1 MSESPAD
8 DRGLLDILF
17 EKAMTAGQPLSG
29 TFELTS
35 RCNLLCRMCYIA
47 VPVSAKKD
55 ERARE
60 LSARQWL
67 ALAREAT
74 DAGMLFVCLSGGE
87 PFLRGDFFDIYEPLT
102 TWGLNLTLFT
112 NATLITPAIAHRLA
126 NNPPSRLEVSLYG
139 ATEAVYERVTSVP
152 GSYRQCLRGIDA
164 LLETGRVPLLI
175 KTALSRLNVHELP
188 AMRDLAHAR
197 GVPFQAAW
205 LLTPRRDRLPGTGEV
220 IRLSAE
226 EVVRL
231 EQQEGV
237 PARLEEPL
245 PANIPHGAFYC
256 SAGRASFV
264 IFAGGEMNAC
274 LDFPMP
280 GARPLEVCF
289 AAAWE
294 ATRKIV
300 ADCPPSPVCSVCD
313 NENHC
318 PRCPAYSFLETGSTD
333 EPVTYL
339 CGIARER
346 RRVAEVNPL

>member
-1 MSESPAD
+1 MSESPTD
-8 DRGLLDILF
+8 YQGLLDILF
-17 EKAMTAGQPLSG
+17 KKASAAGQPLSG

-35 RCNLLCRMCYIA
+35 RCNLRCGMCYIA
-47 VPVSAKKD
+47 GPVRA
-55 ERARE
+55 EGVRARE

-74 DAGMLFVCLSGGE
+74 DAGMLFVCLTGGE
-87 PFLRGDFFDIYEPLT
+87 PFLRTDFFDIYEPLT
-102 TWGLNLTLFT
+102 AWGLNITLFT
-112 NATLITPAIAHRLA
+112 NATLITPAIARRLA

-139 ATEAVYERVTSVP
+139 ATGAVYERVTNVP
-152 GSYRQCLRGIDA
+152 GSYRHCLRGIDA
-164 LLETGRVPLLI
+164 LLETGRLPLLI
-175 KTALSRLNVHELP
+175 KTTLSQLNVHELP
-188 AMRDLAHAR
+188 AMRDLARAR
-197 GVPFQAAW
+197 GVPFQASW
-205 LLTPRRDRLPGTGEV
+205 LLTPRRDRLPGTAEV

-231 EQQEGV
+231 EQKEGV

-256 SAGRASFV
+256 HAGRASFV

-280 GARPLEVCF
+280 GARPLEVGF

-318 PRCPAYSFLETGSTD
+318 PRCPAYSYLETGSTD
-333 EPVTYL
+333 EPVPYL

-346 RRVAEVNPL
+346 RRVAEVNRL